1 MSWHGGKGDAYRKVD
16 MEKYNSN
23 YDTIFN
29 KGYNLF
35 LDDVRNPNQAFL
47 HGQNATLLEHTRTL
61 AFQWT
66 VVRSYEEFLET
77 IYQKGLPRLVSLD
90 NDLTDVHTKYYFSAD
105 NDYFDTAKFKDNGIA
120 CLEFLLNSG
129 MNPEGIHVHT
139 ANHFAREYMQNKI
152 NDSIELR
159 NNSNEQSK

>member
-23 YDTIFN
+23 YDKIFN

-35 LDDVRNPNQAFL
+35 LDDQRSPSQAFL
-47 HGQNATLLEHTRTL
+47 HGRNVTLLEHTKTL

-66 VVRSYEEFLET
+66 VVRSYDEFVET

-90 NDLTDVHTKYYFSAD
+90 NDLTEAHMNYFLSGDTDV
-105 NDYFDTAKFKDNGIA
+105 FDVNKFTDNGIS
-120 CLEFLLNSG
+120 CLEFLLNNG
-129 MNPEGIHVHT
+129 MNPEGIYVHT
-139 ANHFAREYMQNKI
+139 ANHFAREYMQNRIAALK
-152 NDSIELR
+152 NKT
-159 NNSNEQSK
+159 NE